1 MPAEATLELL
11 SDATRRTVVQ
21 MLAERP
27 HQAGELASAAGVSR
41 PAMSRHL
48 RLLSERGMVEHE
60 RPGEDGRGR
69 LYRLRPEPLA
79 ELQDWLAGLSR
90 MWQGELEAFARLAH
104 QEAARGSD

>member
-11 SDATRRTVVQ
+11 SDPTRRAVVQ
-21 MLAERP
+21 LLAERP

-48 RLLSERGMVEHE
+48 RLLSDRGMVEHE

-69 LYRLRPEPLA
+69 LYRLRPEPFA
-79 ELQDWLAGLSR
+79 ELQEWLGRLSR
-90 MWQGELEAFARLAH
+90 MWQGELDAFARLAEE
-104 QEAARGSD
+104 EARRHGG